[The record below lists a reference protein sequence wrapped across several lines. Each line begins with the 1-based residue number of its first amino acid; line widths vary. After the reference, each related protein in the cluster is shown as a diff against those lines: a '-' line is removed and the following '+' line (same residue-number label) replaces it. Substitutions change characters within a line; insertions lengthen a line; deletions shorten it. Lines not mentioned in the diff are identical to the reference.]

1 VVFVQIAG
9 PAFTDAPEHK
19 LQRQTHELVGRI
31 NGRFGTLSRV
41 AVHYLYALLLS
52 FSVVFLCCDGVL
64 IRVAVRLSRAGTS
77 SPRLRKWYSCP
88 FILVVHG

>member
-1 VVFVQIAG
+1 MAHPRCCAAQWVGKVVFVQIAG

-41 AVHYLYALLLS
+41 AVHYLYALVIPL
-52 FSVVFLCCDGVL
+52 
-64 IRVAVRLSRAGTS
+64 S
-77 SPRLRKWYSCP
+77 SP
-88 FILVVHG
+88 VVVVL